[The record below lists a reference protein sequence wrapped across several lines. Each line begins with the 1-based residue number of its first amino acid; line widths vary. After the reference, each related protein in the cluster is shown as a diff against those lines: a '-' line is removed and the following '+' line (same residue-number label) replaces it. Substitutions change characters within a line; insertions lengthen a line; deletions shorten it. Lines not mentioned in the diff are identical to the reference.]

1 MTEKRRIEGE
11 KMISFFDSL
20 PLLALWRKLFFW
32 FHKTNFKAKRFVFT
46 ISTYRAWTTFCLL

>member
-46 ISTYRAWTTFCLL
+46 ISTYRA